1 MTDIGPRF
9 GIVVRQLREARLWSQ
24 ERLASRAGLNRSY
37 MGEIERAAV
46 MPSLCT
52 AAKLALALEV
62 SLSELIQRCERTAP
76 VEAMAR

>member
-1 MTDIGPRF
+1 
-9 GIVVRQLREARLWSQ
+9 
-24 ERLASRAGLNRSY
+24 

-62 SLSELIQRCERTAP
+62 SLSELIQRCERPAP